1 MIPVRCFVDV
11 MTRFDE
17 LGSIEPLAILWSD
30 GRKFEIDRIL
40 DKGNSAS
47 EAGGAGYRFI
57 VKIEGKSRNLY
68 LSNDYD
74 RDGIL
79 CWFVESWKAGVRH
92 DTTTEK
98 RNKG

>member
-1 MIPVRCFVDV
+1 MIPTRCFVDV
-11 MTRFDE
+11 ITRFDE
-17 LGSIEPLAILWSD
+17 LGGVEPLAILWSD

-40 DKGNSAS
+40 DRGNSAS

-57 VKIEGKSRNLY
+57 VKIKGKSRSLY

-79 CWFVESWKAGVRH
+79 CWFVESWKAEVNR
-92 DTTTEK
+92 DTAEK